1 MATPSRRHPRASAA
15 RLRGLPAQDGRSS
28 PPRHDGDD
36 HPGHDVPGIRRRHG
50 SRRNDPDRHV
60 HLASRR
66 SGSPRGAHRH
76 DGLGIRRGS
85 HHGGRRH
92 DGLGIRRGSRRRRHD
107 GLGIRRGSG
116 RRRHAIRRNAPD
128 LHDRHG
134 IRTTGF
140 HHEGHHRDGLG
151 IRRGSRHHHR
161 GNCRNG
167 SRHEGHRHDG
177 LGIRHGSGRRRHAI
191 RRNGSD
197 HPAHHEDGSL
207 GHHDGVQPDGIVR
220 GPRHRVGCLGSQPW
234 FHPAAPSSKRR
245 CPSSSVREERVSS
258 RFHSRRATLSARLRV
273 LPSSV
278 QRPMTA
284 NFPAGAVS
292 GSPLE
297 PAPSGVVNQLY
308 VDVKTPPGQTNQ
320 S

>member
-85 HHGGRRH
+85 R
-92 DGLGIRRGSRRRRHD
+92 
-107 GLGIRRGSG
+107 